1 LGGVGA
7 ALARPRAGQ
16 GSPNPTQTP
25 SYGQEH
31 DVYRFFVPPES
42 LQRDPV
48 VLTGQPAHRIGRVL
62 RMQPGD
68 HVLLLDNSGW
78 AYETE
83 LTGFGADQ
91 VEGHVERKVLAS
103 GEPRAKI
110 TLYQAML
117 KGHGFETVLEK
128 CTEVGVVEFVPLL
141 CERCVV
147 GSLMD
152 VEGHR
157 QERWERIVRGAA
169 EQSRRGRLPRLAPV
183 TMWPVACQRAQRS
196 DVSVLP
202 WEEAKG
208 PALRNVLEGQAAGD
222 GGAKHA
228 RPYSISVLIGP
239 EGGLT
244 PEEAQM
250 AESSGIQVVTLG
262 PRILRA
268 ETAGLVVAA
277 AILYALGDLE

>member
-1 LGGVGA
+1 M
-7 ALARPRAGQ
+7 
-16 GSPNPTQTP
+16 
-25 SYGQEH
+25 
-31 DVYRFFVPPES
+31 YRFFVSPET
-42 LQRDPV
+42 LQHDPV

-62 RMQPGD
+62 RLQPGD
-68 HVLLLDNSGW
+68 HVLLLDSSGW

-83 LTGFGADQ
+83 LTRFEREE
-91 VEGHVERKVLAS
+91 VEGHVLRKALAS

-128 CTEVGVVEFVPLL
+128 GTEVGVVEFVPLL

-152 VEGHR
+152 VEDHR
-157 QERWERIVRGAA
+157 QARWERIIRSAA
-169 EQSRRGRLPRLAPV
+169 EQSRRGRLPRLVPV
-183 TMWPVACQRAQRS
+183 TMWPMACQRAQRTDLS
-196 DVSVLP
+196 LLP
-202 WEEAKG
+202 WEEASE
-208 PALRNVLEGQAAGD
+208 PSLRQVLQGQGDAG
-222 GGAKHA
+222 HA

-244 PEEAQM
+244 PEEVQVAS
-250 AESSGIQVVTLG
+250 SSGIRVITLG

-268 ETAGLVVAA
+268 ETAGPVVAA
-277 AILYALGDLE
+277 AILYALGDME

>member
-1 LGGVGA
+1 M
-7 ALARPRAGQ
+7 
-16 GSPNPTQTP
+16 
-25 SYGQEH
+25 
-31 DVYRFFVPPES
+31 YRFFVPPETV
-42 LQRDPV
+42 QRDPV
-48 VLTGQPAHRIGRVL
+48 VLTGQPAHRISRVL
-62 RMQPGD
+62 RMAPGD

-83 LTGFGADQ
+83 LTRFDGER
-91 VEGHVERKVLAS
+91 VEGHVVRKVLAT

-110 TLYQAML
+110 TLYQALL
-117 KGHGFETVLEK
+117 KGRGFETVLEK

-147 GSLMD
+147 GSLMQ

-157 QERWERIVRGAA
+157 QERWERIIRSAA

-183 TMWPVACQRAQRS
+183 TMWPMACQRAQRS
-196 DVSVLP
+196 DLSILP
-202 WEEAKG
+202 WEEAKEIS
-208 PALRNVLEGQAAGD
+208 LRQVLEAPPGQ
-222 GGAKHA
+222 GGRRG

-244 PEEAQM
+244 PEEVQV
-250 AESSGIQVVTLG
+250 AESNGIRVVTLG

-268 ETAGLVVAA
+268 ETAGLVVAS
-277 AILYALGDLE
+277 AILYALGDME

>member
-1 LGGVGA
+1 M
-7 ALARPRAGQ
+7 
-16 GSPNPTQTP
+16 
-25 SYGQEH
+25 
-31 DVYRFFVPPES
+31 YRFFVAPEVVQS
-42 LQRDPV
+42 EPI

-83 LTGFGADQ
+83 LTHFEAEQ
-91 VEGHVERKVLAS
+91 VQGRVVRKVLAK

-110 TLYQAML
+110 TLYQALL

-128 CTEVGVVEFVPLL
+128 CTEVGVSEFVPLL

-152 VEGHR
+152 LEGR
-157 QERWERIVRGAA
+157 RSQRWERIVRGAA

-183 TMWPVACQRAQRS
+183 TMWPLACQRARRTDLS
-196 DVSVLP
+196 LLP
-202 WEEAKG
+202 WEEETGLSLRRALERS
-208 PALRNVLEGQAAGD
+208 PAGEEVASRS
-222 GGAKHA
+222 
-228 RPYSISVLIGP
+228 RPYSISLFVGP

-244 PEEAQM
+244 PEEVQVAR
-250 AESSGIQVVTLG
+250 SNGIQVITLG

-268 ETAGLVVAA
+268 DTAGLVAA
-277 AILYALGDLE
+277 SAILYALGDLE

>member
-1 LGGVGA
+1 M
-7 ALARPRAGQ
+7 
-16 GSPNPTQTP
+16 
-25 SYGQEH
+25 
-31 DVYRFFVPPES
+31 YRFFVPPETV
-42 LQRDPV
+42 QRDPV

-62 RMQPGD
+62 RMAPGD

-83 LTGFGADQ
+83 LTRFDSEQ
-91 VEGHVERKVLAS
+91 VEGHVVHKTLAT

-110 TLYQAML
+110 TLYQALL

-147 GSLMD
+147 GSLMG
-152 VEGHR
+152 VESHR
-157 QERWERIVRGAA
+157 QERWERIIRSAA

-183 TMWPVACQRAQRS
+183 TMWPMACQRAQRTDLS
-196 DVSVLP
+196 ILP

-208 PALRNVLEGQAAGD
+208 TSLRQVLEAPPATET
-222 GGAKHA
+222 A
-228 RPYSISVLIGP
+228 RRARLYSISVLIGP

-244 PEEAQM
+244 PEEVQV
-250 AESSGIQVVTLG
+250 AESAGIQVVTLG

-268 ETAGLVVAA
+268 ETAGLVVAS
-277 AILYALGDLE
+277 AILYALGDME

>member
-1 LGGVGA
+1 M
-7 ALARPRAGQ
+7 
-16 GSPNPTQTP
+16 
-25 SYGQEH
+25 
-31 DVYRFFVPPES
+31 YRFFVAPEV
-42 LQRDPV
+42 LERDPV

-62 RMQPGD
+62 RLEPGD

-83 LTGFGADQ
+83 LTAFGHDQ
-91 VEGHVERKVLAS
+91 VEGHVVHRVLAT

-110 TLYQAML
+110 TLYQALL

-128 CTEVGVVEFVPLL
+128 CTEIGVVEFVPLL

-147 GSLMD
+147 GSLVG

-157 QERWERIVRGAA
+157 SQRWERIIRGAA

-183 TMWPVACQRAQRS
+183 TMWPLALQRARRTDLS
-196 DVSVLP
+196 LLP

-208 PALRNVLEGQAAGD
+208 PSLRQVLGD
-222 GGAKHA
+222 RETPEKGGKPS
-228 RPYSISVLIGP
+228 RPYSISVFIGP

-244 PEEAQM
+244 PEEVHLARSM
-250 AESSGIQVVTLG
+250 DIQVVTLG

-268 ETAGLVVAA
+268 DTAGLVAA
-277 AILYALGDLE
+277 TAILYALGDLE

>member
-1 LGGVGA
+1 M
-7 ALARPRAGQ
+7 
-16 GSPNPTQTP
+16 
-25 SYGQEH
+25 H
-31 DVYRFFVPPES
+31 RFFVAPET
-42 LQRDPV
+42 LQGDTV
-48 VLTGQPAHRIGRVL
+48 TLTGQLAHRIGRVL

-68 HVLLLDNSGW
+68 RVLLLDNSGW
-78 AYETE
+78 AYEVE
-83 LTGFGADQ
+83 LTGFEQ
-91 VEGHVERKVLAS
+91 ERVEGRVERKFLAS

-110 TLYQAML
+110 TLYQALL

-157 QERWERIVRGAA
+157 HERWERIVRGAA

-183 TMWPVACQRAQRS
+183 TMWPLACQRARRTDLS
-196 DVSVLP
+196 LLP
-202 WEEAKG
+202 WEEAKE
-208 PALRNVLEGQAAGD
+208 PSLRQALEGQAGE
-222 GGAKHA
+222 GG
-228 RPYSISVLIGP
+228 RPSRPFSISVFIGP

-244 PEEAQM
+244 EEEVQVARSNDI
-250 AESSGIQVVTLG
+250 EVVTLG

-268 ETAGLVVAA
+268 ETAGLVVTS
-277 AILYALGDLE
+277 AILYALGDME